1 MEENREPILIDA
13 PEAETPSFDEWLR
26 SDPKLLAEFERRKQA
41 ALDAERQRL
50 EAEKEQAV
58 KIAAAK
64 AEELAKMSGEER
76 LEQLNRQREE
86 ALDKREEALKKREL
100 RALAAGL
107 IAEKGLPVT
116 LLDAVDDRGES
127 ECRASIEAL
136 ERAYRAAVQE
146 GVEQRLK
153 GDAPM
158 RGDKRSPDLDSM
170 TDADYYR
177 AVKARG

>member
-1 MEENREPILIDA
+1 MDENREPILTGA
-13 PEAETPSFDEWLR
+13 LEAETPSFDEWLS
-26 SDPKLLAEFERRKQA
+26 SDPRLLSEFERRRQA
-41 ALDAERQRL
+41 AVEAERQRL

-58 KIAAAK
+58 KAAAAK
-64 AEELAKMSGEER
+64 AEELAKMTGEER
-76 LEQLNRQREE
+76 LEQMNRQREE
-86 ALDKREEALKKREL
+86 ALNKREEALKKREL
-100 RALAAGL
+100 RALAAG
-107 IAEKGLPVT
+107 IFAEKGLPAA

-153 GDAPM
+153 GETPV
-158 RGDKRSPDLDSM
+158 RGEKRIPDLDNM